1 MCACEGLRERDVGR
15 GSGVYFDRRGAGC
28 GENLGGCYGEREDI
42 GDVSSM
48 MLACGLGGGAA

>member
-1 MCACEGLRERDVGR
+1 
-15 GSGVYFDRRGAGC
+15 VYFDRRGAGC